1 MTFEGSA
8 TLPLVSRAIVAL
20 GWAAFFIFFAFKR
33 QPGGETVAKRDPI
46 SVVGIVLQMV
56 AFALV
61 WMLQRPLPR
70 AGTPLDAREIILDLL
85 APALSIASTWIGLAA
100 VRTLGQQWSLAA
112 RLIEGH
118 QLVVRGPYRLV
129 RHPIYAGMLGKL
141 LAANFAFGHWL
152 GLVSAGSVFLVGTLI
167 RIHSEEKLLRG
178 RFGADYEAYA
188 RQVPAL
194 LPWTH

>member
-1 MTFEGSA
+1 MLQTYA
-8 TLPLVSRAIVAL
+8 TLPLVSRALVAL
-20 GWAAFFIFFAFKR
+20 GWVGFFIFFAFKR
-33 QPGGETVAKRDPI
+33 QPGAQTVAKRDPV
-46 SVVGIVLQMV
+46 SLAGIGLQLV

-61 WMLQRPLPR
+61 WMFQRPLPR
-70 AGTPLDAREIILDLL
+70 AGTPLGVREVILDLV

-100 VRTLGQQWSLAA
+100 VRTLGEQWSLAA

-129 RHPIYAGMLGKL
+129 RHPIYTGMLGKL

-152 GLVSAGSVFLVGTLI
+152 GLVSAGSVFLVGTMI

-178 RFGADYEAYA
+178 QFGADYDAYA
-188 RQVPAL
+188 RVVPAL
-194 LPWTH
+194 LPWVH